1 MDNEIED
8 EKDFKFT
15 ILNNKKSG
23 GNKLSDD
30 IVQKIV
36 MFL

>member
-15 ILNNKKSG
+15 ILNNKKLKD
-23 GNKLSDD
+23 NKLSDD
-30 IVQKIV
+30 IV
-36 MFL
+36 